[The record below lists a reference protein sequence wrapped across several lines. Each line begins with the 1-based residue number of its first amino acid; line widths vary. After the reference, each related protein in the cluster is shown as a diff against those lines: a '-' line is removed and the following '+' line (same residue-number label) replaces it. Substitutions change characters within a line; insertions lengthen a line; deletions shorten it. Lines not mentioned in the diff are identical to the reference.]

1 MAYEVHFLG
10 LNQTSTSI
18 ALALGETKG
27 EVVRTGFDPDRQ
39 AAKNALELGAVE
51 VTVSKPWKNIQNAD
65 LVFLALPAEL
75 QNDFY
80 ELVADELSDHA
91 IILDTSLVKKTSRA
105 LVQKYFKEDARV
117 VGITPIVGIQALEDP
132 IGTLA
137 PSRDFFAGG
146 LCAITTSPDATEDAL
161 ALAINLAGVLGTTP
175 FFIDIDEHD
184 AAISAVVDLPQLLEL
199 LCVNTN
205 SRSPSWR
212 ELQRMAGAQFAL
224 SSTGLVHMHPKERGH
239 LWFSN
244 KDKILDRLAATM
256 KELDALTTM
265 FQDEDEERLVQY
277 IEEALSAREAWLQ
290 TREKGDLE
298 EQAAAPVGAS
308 ERGNLITNLFGFS
321 PRSPKDE

>member
-27 EVVRTGFDPDRQ
+27 EVIRTGFDPNRQ
-39 AAKNALELGAVE
+39 AAKNAVELGAVE
-51 VTVSKPWKNIQNAD
+51 VTVPKPWKNIENAD

-117 VGITPIVGIQALEDP
+117 VGITPIVGIQALENP

-137 PSRDFFAGG
+137 PSPEFFAGG
-146 LCAITTSPDATEDAL
+146 LCAITTSPDSTEDAI
-161 ALAINLAGVLGTTP
+161 ALAMNLAGVLGTKP

-205 SRSPSWR
+205 AHSPSWR

-224 SSTGLVHMHPKERGH
+224 SSADLAQMRPKELGH
-239 LWFSN
+239 RWFSN

-256 KELDALTTM
+256 NELDTLMTM
-265 FQDEDEERLVQY
+265 FQDEDEEHLVKY
-277 IEEALSAREAWLQ
+277 IEEAISAREAWLL

-298 EQAAAPVGAS
+298 EKAAAPTGAS

-321 PRSPKDE
+321 PRSPKDD